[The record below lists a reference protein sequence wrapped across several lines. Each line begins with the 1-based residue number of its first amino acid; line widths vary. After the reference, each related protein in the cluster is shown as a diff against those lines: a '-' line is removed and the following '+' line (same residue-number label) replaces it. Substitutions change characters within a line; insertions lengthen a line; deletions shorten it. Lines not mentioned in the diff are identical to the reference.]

1 MEKEFEKNYHRFE
14 KEHFWFLS
22 RRRIIINLVKDFP
35 ASSKILDI
43 GCSAG
48 FLIEDLIN
56 SGFKK
61 ENVYGIDISHQA
73 INACREKGLLNC
85 LIDDAEQPES
95 LKIKFD
101 LIIASDCLEHLE
113 NESKAINSWCN
124 LLKDE
129 GTLIIFVP
137 AYQFL
142 WSYHDEVN
150 FHFRRYTRKKLNKL
164 IETQQLKISKS
175 GYWNFFLFFP
185 ILLTRLLF
193 KNIEKNKKT
202 ETGDLNKIP
211 SLNWLYKLILHTENF
226 LLNYLNFPFGVSTFS
241 ICKKSAFKS

>member
-22 RRRIIINLVKDFP
+22 RRRIIINLVKEFP
-35 ASSKILDI
+35 ANSKILDI

-61 ENVYGIDISHQA
+61 ENVYGIDISPQA
-73 INACREKGLLNC
+73 INTCNEKGLLNC
-85 LIDDAEQPES
+85 FIDDAEQPES
-95 LKIKFD
+95 LNTKFD

-113 NESKAINSWCN
+113 NESKAINSWFN

-129 GTLIIFVP
+129 GTLIVFVP

-164 IETQQLKISKS
+164 IETQQLKILKS
-175 GYWNFFLFFP
+175 GYWNFFLFSP
-185 ILLTRLLF
+185 ILLTRIFF
-193 KNIEKNKKT
+193 KNTGKNKKI

-211 SLNWLYKLILHTENF
+211 SLNWLFKLILYTENF

-241 ICKKSAFKS
+241 ISKKSIIK